1 MLAICVKYCH
11 NGTHI
16 MKLIEIYKEYQNLK
30 TTDEKISF
38 LEMLSY
44 IPDYR
49 KFNIDFDSLI
59 RKLEQKEAA

>member
-1 MLAICVKYCH
+1 
-11 NGTHI
+11 
-16 MKLIEIYKEYQNLK
+16 MKKLNEIFNDYQNLK

-44 IPDYR
+44 LPDYR

>member
-1 MLAICVKYCH
+1 
-11 NGTHI
+11 
-16 MKLIEIYKEYQNLK
+16 MKLLKIYKDYQNLK

-44 IPDYR
+44 IPDY
-49 KFNIDFDSLI
+49 KKINIDFDSLI

>member
-30 TTDEKISF
+30 TTDEKISY
-38 LEMLSY
+38 LEMLSF
-44 IPDYR
+44 IPDI
-49 KFNIDFDSLI
+49 KFNINFDSLI
-59 RKLEQKEAA
+59 RKLERQ

>member
-30 TTDEKISF
+30 TTDEKIAY
-38 LEMLSY
+38 LEMLSF
-44 IPDYR
+44 IPDV
-49 KFNIDFDSLI
+49 KFNINFL
-59 RKLEQKEAA
+59 K